1 MSSYIR
7 RFWSYLGRNETA
19 KGLFLVGVVL
29 LGAVGIWAGVRV
41 ALNTEFPVLVVSSGS
56 MCQRLTNP
64 TIDKCTLAI
73 GDLIVIRG
81 QDPSTIVP
89 TCAGDANYTCT
100 SQPTG
105 TIIVFRPPAPFS
117 NDPNFLVVHRVVA
130 EQLTSQGYRFF
141 TRGDSNGGSCYC
153 QSANDPW
160 DSGSL
165 GVPASNIVGIYQYTI
180 PIPYLGS
187 TILNIRG
194 FMYNDQTGQPRPEG
208 LAVIVLLILALFVFE
223 IIEPSKKK
231 TKPSS
236 FTPGKESTGQP
247 EVREPGYDESIS

>member
-29 LGAVGIWAGVRV
+29 LGAVGIWAGIRA

-64 TIDKCTLAI
+64 SVDKCTLAI

-81 QDPSTIVP
+81 QDPSTIVASTVTTP
-89 TCAGDANYTCT
+89 GVVPNG
-100 SQPTG
+100 S
-105 TIIVFRPPAPFS
+105 IIVFRPPAPWS
-117 NDPNFLVVHRVVA
+117 TDPNYLVVHRVIGA
-130 EQLTSQGYRFF
+130 QKTSSGYFF
-141 TRGDSNGGSCYC
+141 ESRGDSNGAACNC
-153 QSANDPW
+153 AAANDPW
-160 DSGSL
+160 DSSGIPAANVV
-165 GVPASNIVGIYQYTI
+165 GVYQYTI

-187 TILNIRG
+187 TILAIRG
-194 FMYNDQTGQPRPEG
+194 FMYNDVTGQPRPEG
-208 LAVIVLLILALFVFE
+208 LAIIVLLIVALFAFE

-231 TKPSS
+231 PPIPSQPT
-236 FTPGKESTGQP
+236 TPKLQP
-247 EVREPGYDESIS
+247 ENPSVGDGAQD

>member
-29 LGAVGIWAGVRV
+29 LGAIGIWEGVRV
-41 ALNTEFPVLVVSSGS
+41 GLNTEFPVLVVSSGS

-64 TIDKCTLAI
+64 SIDKCTLAI

-81 QDPSTIVP
+81 QDPSTILP
-89 TCAGDANYTCT
+89 TCSNGNYGCT
-100 SQPTG
+100 SPPNG
-105 TIIVFRPPAPFS
+105 TVIVFRPPAPFS

-130 EQLTSQGYRFF
+130 EQKTSQGYRFF

-153 QSANDPW
+153 ATANDPW
-160 DSGSL
+160 DSGGL
-165 GVPASNIVGIYQYTI
+165 GVPAANVVGVYQYTI

-187 TILNIRG
+187 TILSIRG
-194 FMYNDQTGQPRPEG
+194 FMYDDVTGQPRPEG
-208 LAVIVLLILALFVFE
+208 LAVIVLLILALFAFE

-231 TKPSS
+231 TKTSS
-236 FTPGKESTGQP
+236 LATSAYSKLP
-247 EVREPGYDESIS
+247 DEKPDVGETEQD